1 MEQIQKYLVPGFGPE
16 ETTILLDARG
26 LAAVYQD
33 WRSLDSMGDRLETIV
48 KSIDYKVNN
57 NLHIGI
63 VNIFLQKIG
72 FTGCIFIDILYYVIA
87 ADS

>member
-26 LAAVYQD
+26 QD

-48 KSIDYKVNN
+48 KSIR
-57 NLHIGI
+57 L
-63 VNIFLQKIG
+63 
-72 FTGCIFIDILYYVIA
+72 
-87 ADS
+87 